1 MIGVPAVPTA
11 VAVDDDQLPRRS
23 RHRLCLVIDPRFSG
37 GTSMAVAAEIRTLA
51 GCYDLSVVALE
62 TRMFRGR
69 SVHPAI
75 EAALEETGLFL
86 QWDPPVARA
95 DTIVFHNPSCLR
107 YDHAIAMRMSCARL
121 FVVTHENFLRPG
133 GSEGFDV
140 AVCLGMI
147 AAATIGGRRLL
158 APVSRYNRGT
168 VTAWLA
174 GRERDWE
181 VADSDWFSI
190 LDLPRLPPTNRPR
203 DRRGRHSR
211 PGLEKFPPLAT
222 MLAHFPNHTECNVI
236 LGGDVLLLEAGS
248 IPPHWDVRKFEAS
261 AVSKFLSEIDFFV
274 YFTNPRW
281 RESFGRAVAE
291 AIAAGKLVI
300 TDRGT
305 AESFGSAVIAS
316 DGDDVDGIVASFV
329 EDPTAY
335 AAFVRAAQETLERH
349 RPEAFVRQVA
359 AQIARTEAAGH
370 VLV

>member
-1 MIGVPAVPTA
+1 MIGVPDAPRP
-11 VAVDDDQLPRRS
+11 VAVGDDQLARRS
-23 RHRLCLVIDPRFSG
+23 RHRLCLVFDPRFSG
-37 GTSMAVAAEIRTLA
+37 GTSSAVAAEIRALA
-51 GCYDLSVVALE
+51 GHFDLSVVALE
-62 TRMFRGR
+62 TRMFKGR
-69 SVHPAI
+69 SVHPAVD
-75 EAALEETGLFL
+75 AALGETGLAL
-86 QWDPPVARA
+86 RWDPPVAHA

-107 YDHAIAMRMSCARL
+107 YDSAIAMRMSCARL

-140 AVCLGMI
+140 AACLGMI
-147 AAATIGGRRLL
+147 EAATIGGRRLL

-181 VADSDWFSI
+181 VAETDWLSI
-190 LDLPRLPPTNRPR
+190 LDLPRLPPTDTPR

-222 MLAHFPNHTECNVI
+222 MLAHFPDHAERNVI
-236 LGGDVLLLEAGS
+236 LGGDVLLLEPGN
-248 IPPHWDVRKFEAS
+248 IPAHWDVRRFGATEVAQ
-261 AVSKFLSEIDFFV
+261 FLSEIDFFI

-305 AESFGSAVIAS
+305 ADSFGDAVIAS
-316 DGDDVDGIVASFV
+316 DGDDVDGIVASFAK
-329 EDPTAY
+329 DPAAY
-335 AAFVRAAQETLERH
+335 AAFVRAAQETLGRH
-349 RPEAFVRQVA
+349 RPEAFARQVA